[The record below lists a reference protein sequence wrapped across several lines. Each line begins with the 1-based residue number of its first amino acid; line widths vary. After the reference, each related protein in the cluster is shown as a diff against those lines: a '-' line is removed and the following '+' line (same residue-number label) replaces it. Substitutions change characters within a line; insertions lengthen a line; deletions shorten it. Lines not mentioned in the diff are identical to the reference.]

1 MEARRLRLAFFLAE
15 ERGCDM
21 PKWLRDAVFYEIY
34 PQSFNDS
41 NGDGIGDINGITQKL
56 DYIRDLGCNA
66 LWLNPCF
73 DSPFKDAGYDVR
85 DYKKVAP
92 RYGTNEDLFRLFEEA
107 HKRNMH
113 VFLDLVAGH
122 TSEEHAW
129 FRESQKQEK
138 NTCSGRYIWTDF
150 CFEGMQ
156 SGSYNFVAGESER
169 SGSYLVNFYKCQPA
183 LNYGFLNPSA
193 DWQKGID
200 DPDAMATR
208 EAMKDV
214 MRFWMDHGCDGFRV
228 DMAASLVK
236 NDDAKKTGTSAVWND
251 IRQMFDADYP
261 ECALLSEWSDPKI
274 SIPAGFHMDFLLN
287 EPGSGYSTLLR
298 DYVNHNQGYAKVMG
312 GTGFIGDG
320 KPLPEMEDHSFF
332 RKDAGGDI
340 RRFLKPYLDMYQ
352 YTQRD
357 GYICIISCNHDTV
370 RAKYT
375 LSDEELKLF
384 YTFLFTMPGVPFLYY
399 GDEIGMRYLNI
410 PTKEGGYYRTG
421 SRTPMQ
427 WNSSKNLGFSDA
439 EAADLYLPVDPAD
452 DAPTVEAQE
461 KDPGSLYSVIRS
473 LLALRGRE
481 DDLKAQPN
489 LEIVYAEGPVLVYR
503 RGSVLIGINTSG
515 QEETADL
522 SETASGEI
530 EEPLFLL
537 GTAQIDEKAH
547 KLSLGAQSAAVWK
560 I

>member
-1 MEARRLRLAFFLAE
+1 
-15 ERGCDM
+15 M
-21 PKWLRDAVFYEIY
+21 PKWLKDAVFYEIY
-34 PQSFNDS
+34 PQSFYDS

-92 RYGTNEDLFRLFEEA
+92 RYGTNEDLFGLFEEA

-122 TSEEHAW
+122 SSEEHEW
-129 FRESQKQEK
+129 FKQSRKQEK
-138 NTCSGRYIWTDF
+138 NEYSGRYIWTDF

-156 SGSYNFVAGESER
+156 SASYNFIAGESER
-169 SGSYLVNFYKCQPA
+169 SGAYVVNFYKSQPA
-183 LNYGFLNPSA
+183 LNYGFLHPQA
-193 DWQKGID
+193 KWQDGIH
-200 DPDAMATR
+200 DPDALATR
-208 EAMKDV
+208 EALKDI

-236 NDDAKKTGTSAVWND
+236 NDDEKKTGTSDIWRD

-261 ECALLSEWSDPKI
+261 ECALISEWSDPKL
-274 SIPAGFHMDFLLN
+274 SIPAGFNMDFLLN

-298 DYVNHNQGYAKVMG
+298 DYVNDSRGYAGVMG
-312 GTGFIGDG
+312 GAGFVGDG
-320 KPLPEMEDHSFF
+320 RPLPDLEDHSFF
-332 RKDAGGDI
+332 KKDAGGDI
-340 RRFLKPYLDMYQ
+340 QRFLQPYLDMYQ
-352 YTQRD
+352 YTKKD

-384 YTFLFTMPGVPFLYY
+384 YTFLCTMPGIPFLYY
-399 GDEIGMRYLNI
+399 GDEIGMRYLDI

-427 WNSSKNLGFSDA
+427 WDSSRNLGFSG
-439 EAADLYLPVDPAD
+439 ADSDKLYLPVDPAD
-452 DAPTVEAQE
+452 DAPTVEAQK
-461 KDPGSLYSVIRS
+461 KDSSSLYSTIKT
-473 LLALRGRE
+473 LLALRARE

-489 LEIVYAEGPVLVYR
+489 LEIVYAQGPVFAYR
-503 RGSVLIGINTSG
+503 RGSILVGINTSG
-515 QEETADL
+515 EKK
-522 SETASGEI
+522 EI
-530 EEPLFLL
+530 EWKGTPGSLFAVGEAHAAEDKIVL
-537 GTAQIDEKAH
+537 G
-547 KLSLGAQSAAVWK
+547 GQSAGVWK
-560 I
+560 IF